1 MLRTMFIEFLKVLL
15 VFAALIAIFTGV
27 RLVLYGMQPLYDP
40 DYLRVSATMLLVG
53 AGFSVFYGVFVAI
66 YNRLMNTH

>member
-15 VFAALIAIFTGV
+15 VFAGLIALFTGV
-27 RLVLYGMQPLYDP
+27 RLVLYGMQSLYDP

-53 AGFSVFYGVFVAI
+53 AAFSVFYGVFVAI

>member
-1 MLRTMFIEFLKVLL
+1 

-27 RLVLYGMQPLYDP
+27 RVVLYGVQSLYDP
-40 DYLRVSATMLLVG
+40 EYLRVAGTMLLVG

>member
-27 RLVLYGMQPLYDP
+27 RLVLYGMQSLYDP
-40 DYLRVSATMLLVG
+40 DYLRVAGTMLLVG
-53 AGFSVFYGVFVAI
+53 TAFSVFYGVFVAI

>member
-15 VFAALIAIFTGV
+15 VFAALIAIFTAV
-27 RLVLYGMQPLYDP
+27 RLVLYGMQSLYDP